1 MFRKK
6 KHKVIATFV
15 CPNCGAV
22 IPANRDLAATS
33 RACPECGSDE
43 ETGWSEEWYP
53 DDAAPDEE
61 ENEGDGRRGE
71 IGKKVMKIAFSLA
84 GTLAIAAFIAV
95 QIPFYGWF
103 IGLAVIAAV
112 VVALVVFRERPP
124 SEKRLER
131 ELERELLAMSGRDPA
146 RVERLVMYE
155 RSRKPDASRA
165 ELLER
170 AIDRL
175 ERDRS
180 R

>member
-6 KHKVIATFV
+6 KRKVIAAFV

-22 IPANRDLAATS
+22 IPANRDLAAAS

-53 DDAAPDEE
+53 DDSEPDEE
-61 ENEGDGRRGE
+61 EHEGDARRKE
-71 IGKKVMKIAFSLA
+71 IVKKVLKVGFSLA
-84 GTLAIAAFIAV
+84 GALAIAAFIAV
-95 QIPFYGWF
+95 QIPRYGLL
-103 IGLAVIAAV
+103 IGLAVIAAI

-124 SEKRLER
+124 SEKRTAR

-155 RSRKPDASRA
+155 RTRKPDASRA

-170 AIDRL
+170 AIGRL
-175 ERDRS
+175 DRDRS